1 METILLTAIL
11 LLIVFILYV
20 VGIKMQT
27 NSKESRFYDRK
38 IDEVYSEIEE
48 DERGS
53 EMDLAK

>member
-53 EMDLAK
+53 ETDLAK